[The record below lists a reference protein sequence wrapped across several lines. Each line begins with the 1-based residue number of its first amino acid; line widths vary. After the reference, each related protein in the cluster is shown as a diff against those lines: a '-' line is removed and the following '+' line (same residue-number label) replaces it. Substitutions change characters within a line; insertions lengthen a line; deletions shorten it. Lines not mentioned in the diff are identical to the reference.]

1 MTPPPPAR
9 RSTGRQVA
17 MMMLLGL
24 LGSLVATAGLV
35 ALIVTY
41 GGALRPAGAQT
52 APGVRAAEQPPGTAN
67 PAPAASTPASN
78 PTTSI
83 TLAAAPPTPSL
94 STPAPPRPARVT
106 ATQVTPTAVVP
117 APVAVAPV
125 AVAPVAVAQ
134 VAPMPAMPTLVTP
147 GRSAAA
153 SVLSAV
159 PAATSAVPAMPTVQT
174 PTALVSRSM
183 PIAWVRQTSARR
195 AQDGHY
201 YFDTALNGASASI
214 RMMFD
219 TGATSVA
226 LRAEDAAQAGIDVS
240 SLDYSII
247 SHTANGTTTVAPV
260 RLDSLQV
267 GGITHRNVR
276 ATVSRP
282 GRLGV
287 SLLGQ
292 SFMSKL
298 AGYRFEKDELV
309 LQGE

>member
-125 AVAPVAVAQ
+125 AVAQ

-240 SLDYSII
+240 SLDYSIT

>member
-9 RSTGRQVA
+9 RSTGRQVT
-17 MMMLLGL
+17 MMLLLGL

-117 APVAVAPV
+117 APV

-240 SLDYSII
+240 SLDYSIT

>member
-9 RSTGRQVA
+9 RNTGRQVA
-17 MMMLLGL
+17 MMMMLGL

-117 APVAVAPV
+117 APV

-240 SLDYSII
+240 SLDYSIT

>member
-1 MTPPPPAR
+1 
-9 RSTGRQVA
+9 

-52 APGVRAAEQPPGTAN
+52 APGVRAGEQPLGTAN
-67 PAPAASTPASN
+67 RAPAASTPASN

-240 SLDYSII
+240 SLDYSIT

>member
-9 RSTGRQVA
+9 RSTTGQVA
-17 MMMLLGL
+17 VIMLFGL
-24 LGSLVATAGLV
+24 FGSLVLAAGLV

-41 GGALRPAGAQT
+41 GGALRPGGAQT
-52 APGVRAAEQPPGTAN
+52 APGAQVAGRSLGTGN
-67 PAPAASTPASN
+67 PAPAAGAPASN

-83 TLAAAPPTPSL
+83 TLAAAPPGQ
-94 STPAPPRPARVT
+94 PASALPRPARVVAT
-106 ATQVTPTAVVP
+106 QVTTTQVTPTSVMP
-117 APVAVAPV
+117 TPVAVSPV
-125 AVAPVAVAQ
+125 AVSEA
-134 VAPMPAMPTLVTP
+134 APMPAMPTMVTP

-153 SVLSAV
+153 SVPSPA
-159 PAATSAVPAMPTVQT
+159 PAATSAAAAPPMPTVQT

-201 YFDTALNGASASI
+201 YFDTALNGASTSI

-219 TGATSVA
+219 TGASTVA
-226 LRAEDAAQAGIDVS
+226 LRAEDAARAGIS
-240 SLDYSII
+240 IGSLDYSIT
-247 SHTANGTTTVAPV
+247 SHTANGTTTVAPI

-267 GGITHRNVR
+267 GGITHRNVA

-282 GRLGV
+282 GQLGV